1 MKDYSNKLSHQLLS
15 IVGFA
20 FVILFLSLGLVL
32 PNMIIPLTEKNLYNY
47 LSEPLKYVNKDDSP
61 DLLSTEVAYI
71 YVADDNIYTSS
82 NYDNIVKSKANR
94 KLLKYINEE
103 YGKFTI
109 INRTYY
115 YYTIRIDNT
124 LKIAITD
131 DSYIN
136 RTRANILGVIFPI
149 IIGTVLIIGLIL
161 VVWSSVL
168 VRKIEK
174 LKAKI
179 DNIDNENFDHKI
191 SFKNDDEI
199 KSLEYAIEDMRISL
213 ISQEKL
219 RNEMY
224 QNISHD
230 FKTPLSV
237 IKSYI
242 EAVDDDVEDYREA
255 LKVIKEQTNKLEFKV
270 KQLLYLNKLDYLNSE
285 HKNKLELVDMKSII
299 NQEVEKFKFVRQDI
313 KFVVSIDDKSK
324 YYGTVDNWETVLDN
338 LLTNFERYA
347 KSTIKISTKSNKIIL
362 YNDGDNIEDSLLDG
376 IFTPFRKG
384 IKGEFGLGL
393 SIVKK
398 TLNLMGYDIIIKNE
412 KIGVSFIITK
422 SK

>member
-94 KLLKYINEE
+94 KLLKYINDE

>member
-47 LSEPLKYVNKDDSP
+47 LSEPLKYINKDDSP